1 MYISLQVLVI
11 INTFVIVI
19 GLMMSS
25 VRVTPRVLID
35 LEQVCRSSLLSGRNV
50 RWPRRMLAAPW
61 WVTVSRPVPTRQT
74 DGRTLDCYITLSA
87 GHGQRNNAGFVH
99 QCMCR
104 EIINIIVTISHIL
117 LPKFRGIE
125 NCQFHISHVHLAPPL
140 GLSRWNCTNI
150 IDVENHRIEAT
161 MWRWLLGG
169 RLSRLAQYQ
178 RVTYGRTYRQTD
190 RVAVSVS
197 RCA

>member
-61 WVTVSRPVPTRQT
+61 
-74 DGRTLDCYITLSA
+74 
-87 GHGQRNNAGFVH
+87 
-99 QCMCR
+99 
-104 EIINIIVTISHIL
+104 
-117 LPKFRGIE
+117 
-125 NCQFHISHVHLAPPL
+125 
-140 GLSRWNCTNI
+140 
-150 IDVENHRIEAT
+150 
-161 MWRWLLGG
+161 
-169 RLSRLAQYQ
+169 
-178 RVTYGRTYRQTD
+178 
-190 RVAVSVS
+190 
-197 RCA
+197 